1 MPVMVSDAL
10 VLFSK
15 WACTQSST
23 GCLTCCQAIPRT
35 FFTHHTTCLLT
46 GQHCAADKPQLV
58 PDVNASINSAPTG
71 GHSASACYKFDCLQ
85 QRHTCSVCETH
96 SAGHLGCLV
105 YSNCMSQRAACDVD
119 QYINHASAL
128 HANNKS

>member
-1 MPVMVSDAL
+1 MPVMVSDAA

-71 GHSASACYKFDCLQ
+71 EHIQ
-85 QRHTCSVCETH
+85 
-96 SAGHLGCLV
+96 LGTLGGLCAA
-105 YSNCMSQRAACDVD
+105 AACLKELYV
-119 QYINHASAL
+119 L
-128 HANNKS
+128 